1 MSYRSDLSRELAAV
15 GIGGRLR
22 SRIVAEFDDH
32 LACNPDAQLGDPK
45 AIARQFADELGTTRA
60 RRAAFVSFGAL
71 ALAGVLFGAAF
82 VAAPRGMLA
91 PASASNH
98 ISWLATFA
106 AALTACAAQV
116 SFVAGGLALVR
127 ALRLRRDGVIAG
139 AEAEVIRRRA
149 TVGVGAGLVTMVAAG
164 VLALSLRHHV
174 PGWWVTLTIA
184 CAAVAVVGLAAS
196 LPALVAARRVRPAA
210 DGAAGDIFEDLG
222 PWAPVPLRGHPWRLA
237 LVVAGAI
244 VVLAALAGAVTSDPF
259 DGVARGVLDGLACLV
274 AFATLGR
281 YIGLWRPVAAAA
293 QSA

>member
-149 TVGVGAGLVTMVAAG
+149 TVGVGAGLVTMVAGGRAG
-164 VLALSLRHHV
+164 ALTAPPRARLVGDAGHRLRRRC
-174 PGWWVTLTIA
+174 GRRSGGF
-184 CAAVAVVGLAAS
+184 AAG
-196 LPALVAARRVRPAA
+196 ARG
-210 DGAAGDIFEDLG
+210 GAAG
-222 PWAPVPLRGHPWRLA
+222 
-237 LVVAGAI
+237 
-244 VVLAALAGAVTSDPF
+244 S
-259 DGVARGVLDGLACLV
+259 ARG
-274 AFATLGR
+274 GR
-281 YIGLWRPVAAAA
+281 SGG
-293 QSA
+293 